1 MNIML
6 RITYECEGS
15 KKYYTGEDGCED
27 FSVKVDKSGGVYV
40 LIKAFRPIKISK
52 AEYIVGY
59 DFTEKSKIMVNGYQS
74 CTDTREFD
82 VNDKLPNIGRLT
94 RLFGGKGLTA
104 YGDYEFAEYSNKRGF
119 FHGVSY
125 SYVREGNK
133 FTLIG
138 SLNARTGYTF
148 MYFDVSAATLRFVKD
163 VEGVTIAGE
172 YELFN
177 VRKYTGTGS
186 EVFDKWFADMKI
198 PAPRVKHA
206 FGYTS
211 WYNYYTRISQNLIN
225 RDITSFEK
233 HNVVPEIFQIDDGY
247 QTAVGDWLSLKSE
260 FSDGMRP
267 ITDRLHKNGSKA
279 GRWLAPFSAHKNSQL
294 IKDHPDWLARDS
306 KGKPVFGGLN
316 WGGFYSLDIYNQ
328 GVRDYLKKVF
338 DTVFYEWGFDM
349 VKLDFHYCCCRV
361 PLHGRSRGE
370 IMFDG
375 MDLLRAIIVDKL
387 IFGCVVP
394 LWPAFGKVDFCR
406 TGADVGLKWVDLPA
420 EKKMHRER
428 VSTVNGVNNTVFRR
442 QLDGRAFVNDPD
454 VVLIRSYNITM
465 SARKREL
472 IARINKIFGNLIFVS
487 DDVDRYNEEQWRVYN
502 YITDGEPITV
512 HEAYYLNKHDIYVK
526 YTEKGEEHTLI
537 FDVNQGET
545 MKSK

>member
-1 MNIML
+1 ML

-15 KKYYTGEDGCED
+15 KKSCVGDAGCED
-27 FSVKVDKSGGVYV
+27 FSVKLDKSSGVYV
-40 LIKAFRPIKISK
+40 LIKAVRPIKILK
-52 AEYIVGY
+52 AEYVVGY
-59 DFTEKSKIMVNGYQS
+59 DFTEKSRIMVNGYQS
-74 CTDTREFD
+74 WTDTREFD
-82 VNDKLPNIGRLT
+82 INDKLPNIGRLT
-94 RLFGGKGLTA
+94 RLFGGKAITA
-104 YGDYEFAEYSNKRGF
+104 TGDYEFAEYSNKKGF

-138 SLNARTGYTF
+138 SLNERTGYTF

-186 EVFDKWFADMKI
+186 EVFDKWFADMKV

-233 HNVVPEIFQIDDGY
+233 HNIKPDIFQIDDGY

-260 FSDGMRP
+260 FSGGMRP
-267 ITDRLHKNGSKA
+267 ITDRLHAAGSKA
-279 GRWLAPFSAHKNSQL
+279 GLWLAPFSAQKNSKL
-294 IKDHPDWLARDS
+294 IKDHPDWLARDQ
-306 KGKPVFGGLN
+306 KGNPVFGGLN
-316 WGGFYSLDIYNQ
+316 WGGFYALDIYNP

-338 DTVFYEWGFDM
+338 DTILNDWGFDM
-349 VKLDFHYCCCRV
+349 VKLDFLYCCCRV

-370 IMFDG
+370 IMCDG
-375 MDLLRAIIVDKL
+375 MDLLREIIGEKL
-387 IFGCVVP
+387 ILGCGVP

-406 TGADVGLKWVDLPA
+406 TGADVGLKWIDLPA
-420 EKKMHRER
+420 EKKLHRER
-428 VSTVNGVNNTVFRR
+428 VSTVNSVNNTVFRR

-487 DDVDRYNEEQWRVYN
+487 DDVDRYNEEARGVLP
-502 YITDGEPITV
+502 E
-512 HEAYYLNKHDIYVK
+512 
-526 YTEKGEEHTLI
+526 
-537 FDVNQGET
+537 
-545 MKSK
+545 

>member
-1 MNIML
+1 ML

-15 KKYYTGEDGCED
+15 KKSCVGDAGCED
-27 FSVKVDKSGGVYV
+27 FSVKLDKSSGVYV
-40 LIKAFRPIKISK
+40 LIKAVRPIKILK
-52 AEYIVGY
+52 AEYVVGY

-74 CTDTREFD
+74 WTDTREFD

-138 SLNARTGYTF
+138 SLNERTGYTF

-186 EVFDKWFADMKI
+186 EVFDKWFADMKV

-233 HNVVPEIFQIDDGY
+233 HNIKPDIFQIDDGY

-279 GRWLAPFSAHKNSQL
+279 GLWLAPFSAQKNSKL
-294 IKDHPDWLARDS
+294 IKDHPDWLARDQ
-306 KGKPVFGGLN
+306 KGNPVFGGLN
-316 WGGFYSLDIYNQ
+316 WGGFYALDIYNP

-338 DTVFYEWGFDM
+338 YTILNDWGFDM
-349 VKLDFHYCCCRV
+349 VKLDFLYCCCRV

-370 IMFDG
+370 IMCDG
-375 MDLLRAIIVDKL
+375 MDLLREIIGEKL
-387 IFGCVVP
+387 ILGCGVP

-406 TGADVGLKWVDLPA
+406 TGADVGLKWIDLPA
-420 EKKMHRER
+420 EKKLHRER

-502 YITDGEPITV
+502 YVIDGEPITV
-512 HEAYYLNKHDIYVK
+512 HEAYYLNKHDIYVR

-537 FDVNQGET
+537 FDVDQGEV

>member
-1 MNIML
+1 ML
-6 RITYECEGS
+6 RISYECDGNRRS
-15 KKYYTGEDGCED
+15 YTGDGGCDD
-27 FSVKVDKSGGVYV
+27 FSVEIDKTTGVYV
-40 LIKAFRPIKISK
+40 VIRANRPVKILK

-74 CTDTREFD
+74 WTDTREFD
-82 VNDKLPNIGRLT
+82 INDKLPNIGRLT
-94 RLFGGKGLTA
+94 RLFGGKALTA
-104 YGDYEFAEYSNKRGF
+104 TGDYEFAEYSGKKGF

-138 SLNARTGYTF
+138 SLNERTGYTF
-148 MYFDVSAATLRFVKD
+148 MYFDVPAATLRFVKD

-177 VRKYTGTGS
+177 VRKYIGTSS
-186 EVFDKWFADMKI
+186 EVFDKWFADMHI
-198 PAPRVKHA
+198 PAPREKHA

-211 WYNYYTRISQNLIN
+211 WYNYYTRISANLIN
-225 RDITSFEK
+225 RDISSFEK
-233 HNVVPEIFQIDDGY
+233 HNITPDIFQIDDGY
-247 QTAVGDWLSLKSE
+247 QTAVGDWLSLKGE
-260 FSDGMRP
+260 FSGGMRP
-267 ITDRLHKNGSKA
+267 ITDRLHNMGSKA
-279 GRWLAPFSAHKNSQL
+279 GLWLAPFAAQKNSKL
-294 IKDHPDWLARDS
+294 IKDHPDWLARDG
-306 KGKPVFGGLN
+306 KGKPVYGGLN
-316 WGGFYSLDIYNQ
+316 WGGFYALDIYNQ
-328 GVRDYLKKVF
+328 EVREYLKRVF
-338 DTVFYEWGFDM
+338 DTVLNDWGFDM
-349 VKLDFHYCCCRV
+349 VKLDFLYCCCEV

-370 IMFDG
+370 IMCDG
-375 MDLLRAIIVDKL
+375 MDLLREIIGDKL
-387 IFGCVVP
+387 ILGCGVP

-406 TGADVGLKWVDLPA
+406 TGADVGLKWVELPA

-472 IARINKIFGNLIFVS
+472 IARINKIFGNLLFIS
-487 DDVDRYNEEQWRVYN
+487 DDVDRYNDEQWRVYK
-502 YITDGEPITV
+502 YLIDGATITV
-512 HEAYYLNKHDIYVK
+512 HEAYYLNKHDIYVR
-526 YTEKGEEHTLI
+526 YTENGEEHTLI
-537 FDVNQGET
+537 FDVNVGET

>member
-1 MNIML
+1 ML

-27 FSVKVDKSGGVYV
+27 FYVKVDKSGGVYV

-74 CTDTREFD
+74 WTDTREFD

-104 YGDYEFAEYSNKRGF
+104 SGDYEFAEYSNKRGF

-138 SLNARTGYTF
+138 SLNERTGYTF

-233 HNVVPEIFQIDDGY
+233 HNVVPDIFQIDDGY

-279 GRWLAPFSAHKNSQL
+279 GLWLAPFSAHKNSQL

-349 VKLDFHYCCCRV
+349 VKLDFLYCCCRV

-370 IMFDG
+370 IMCDG
-375 MDLLRAIIVDKL
+375 MDLLREIIGDKL
-387 IFGCVVP
+387 ILGCGVP